1 MPDTTAEPHL
11 IRLPALRRHVDSR
24 LFIGNDYSMR
34 CPNCNRHVLVRFA
47 EGMSEVR
54 AERAACRCFQSYEVC
69 GSEVFFRFVIAPR

>member
-1 MPDTTAEPHL
+1 
-11 IRLPALRRHVDSR
+11 
-24 LFIGNDYSMR
+24 MR